1 MNNNETKNT
10 KKSTS
15 DLTSLEWM
23 INFLVSFAL
32 LGLGVLLGFTIKVPA
47 WNDIS
52 MPFLGCGSGILAA
65 VIFSGIFVSIK
76 AIRDDI
82 VETFLTLLSATLT
95 VAVSIVKGAWSI
107 ADYAFSWLWI
117 LAFPFY
123 FPIFGIAFA
132 ALMIIC
138 VPMLIFTVL
147 ATLVSCAYT
156 SLTTLFNV
164 EYSDKKAPHIV
175 ALVIS
180 IVAVSVSVL
189 PNIFNFAYLIPEQES
204 ATYKITYVVPEG
216 AQTRDATGS
225 KYNKYHFNRGAK
237 AEYLYVAEKDGY
249 NFEGWYYDAECTVPF
264 ESFGRYEKKGD
275 ITLYAKMDLA
285 TVTVNFDATSYD
297 YKTNFNMTLEN
308 DSGYATLGETY
319 QLPELDAP
327 QGYTFI
333 GWSESFV
340 NADKFASGDYHLIDS
355 IEITED
361 NISFNR
367 VTVHALFLKLPT
379 EKLELNKPLDIRTNT
394 SGRPITNCGYY
405 VEGSS
410 ETEYTL
416 VLNHGS
422 VGNYDS
428 KYSSDYFTA
437 RVYNADGSIITI
449 ISSKNLGGRFTV
461 PAYTDFYIRFTDY
474 DNSGSQPNESDH
486 MKAMVMLTTGHYD
499 YEALAGALS
508 IDTKYPFV
516 VTTPTTKDI
525 SGWNCDEKDH
535 IGNVYLTNVVTVS
548 YTKNDEVKEF
558 GVLITDDDCEGMRV
572 TIAVYKNGVFVKA
585 YTVDYNAVKKPS
597 NNYAKIFNTA
607 DLEDGTYHLVFCLAD
622 SEKYFDSSDSVKIV
636 GQVPPSN
643 G

>member
-1 MNNNETKNT
+1 MTNNQNETIEKRQ
-10 KKSTS
+10 S
-15 DLTSLEWM
+15 DLTVLEWI
-23 INFLVSFAL
+23 INFLVSFILIGIGAF
-32 LGLGVLLGFTIKVPA
+32 LGFTIKVRA

-52 MPFLGCGSGILAA
+52 MPLLGCGSGVIAAIL
-65 VIFSGIFVSIK
+65 FSGIFVSIK
-76 AIRDDI
+76 ALRDDI
-82 VETFLTLLSATLT
+82 VETMLTLLSATLT
-95 VAVSIVKGAWSI
+95 VATSI
-107 ADYAFSWLWI
+107 AQGAISIAEYAFSWLWI
-117 LAFPFY
+117 LAIVVIFPV
-123 FPIFGIAFA
+123 FGIAIA
-132 ALMIIC
+132 AVMIIC

-147 ATLVSCAYT
+147 ATLVWCAYT
-156 SLTTLFNV
+156 SLTTLFNA
-164 EYSDKKAPHIV
+164 EGSDKKAPHVV
-175 ALVIS
+175 ALVIG
-180 IVAVSVSVL
+180 IFAVCTAVL
-189 PNIFNFAYLIPEQES
+189 LNVFNIAYLIPEQES

-225 KYNKYHFNRGAK
+225 KYNKYHFNRGAE

-275 ITLYAKMDLA
+275 ITLYAKMNLA
-285 TVTVNFDATSYD
+285 TITIIFDADAYD
-297 YKTNFNMTLEN
+297 YKTNFSLKLDN
-308 DSGYATLGETY
+308 SCGYAMLGETY
-319 QLPELDAP
+319 LLPALVAP
-327 QGYTFI
+327 EGYTFI

-340 NADKFASGDYHLIDS
+340 NATKFASGDYQLIDS

-361 NISFNR
+361 NISFTNR
-367 VTVHALFLKLPT
+367 VTVYAMFLELPT
-379 EKLELNKPLDIRTNT
+379 QELELNKPLDIKTNT
-394 SGRPITNCGYY
+394 SGKPITNCGYY

-416 VLNHGS
+416 VLNHGYL
-422 VGNYDS
+422 GNYDS
-428 KYSSDYFTA
+428 KYESDYFTA

-449 ISSKNLGGRFTV
+449 VSSKNLGGRFTV

-474 DNSGSQPNESDH
+474 DNSGSQPNESGH
-486 MKAMVMLTTGHYD
+486 SSAMVMLTTGHYD

-525 SGWNCDEKDH
+525 SGSYCDESVH

-548 YTKNDEVKEF
+548 YTKNEEVKEF

-597 NNYAKIFNTA
+597 NNYAKIFNTS
-607 DLEDGTYHLVFCLAD
+607 DLEDGTYHLVFCLTD
-622 SEKYFDSSDSVKIV
+622 SERFDNSDSVKVV